1 MDNIQCT
8 EQFIPAEWI
17 VGKYELYKT
26 MIFRIAYSYLGNRQ
40 DCEDVMQDVFI
51 KLCYNAP
58 EFCTEED
65 EKRWLIRVT
74 INLCK
79 NYLRSY
85 WRRNKRNLDEAYDY
99 TQEPKDNIMLDILRL
114 PVKV

>member
-17 VGKYELYKT
+17 VEKYELYKT

-51 KLCYNAP
+51 KLC
-58 EFCTEED
+58 
-65 EKRWLIRVT
+65 
-74 INLCK
+74 
-79 NYLRSY
+79 
-85 WRRNKRNLDEAYDY
+85 
-99 TQEPKDNIMLDILRL
+99 
-114 PVKV
+114 